1 LTASVRESENNQN
14 SANSASLKG
23 KIQTIDDTISNT
35 QDEVNSHKKDVN
47 LIKTERDA
55 LQDDLKRKIESI
67 RKSLFDDIS
76 KIELELNS
84 HFNNQKSEN
93 NKLIMELNKLK
104 NEKTEL
110 QKTLI
115 CNHKN

>member
-1 LTASVRESENNQN
+1 MTELESNQN

-23 KIQTIDDTISNT
+23 KIQTIEDSISNT
-35 QDEVNSHKKDVN
+35 QEEMNSHKKDVN

-55 LQDDLKRKIESI
+55 LQDDLKRNIEKT
-67 RKSLFDDIS
+67 RKSLFDDID

-84 HFNNQKSEN
+84 HFNIQKSEN

-115 CNHKN
+115 CNINLII